1 MPDRFRILFYL
12 HKEICHMLLTI
23 TEKNIK
29 IVTILNEGGV
39 LHNMKKTLI
48 LLLAL
53 ILVIGSFT
61 ACGGAKDTGDGDAA
75 PTEVKIG
82 INYELT
88 GAVATYGE
96 ASVDGIMMA
105 FDEINA
111 AGGIDG
117 MKIVPV
123 TVDNKSDAAEATSLA
138 TRLFTQEGVVAALG
152 PATSGNYMATI
163 PVAMGNKI
171 PIISASATADEGVT
185 VDANGNVNEYVFRLC
200 FNDSFQGVTM
210 ANFAATNLSAKSAVI
225 IQDHSSDYAKG
236 LAKNFKE
243 TFTAAGGTIVAEEG
257 YVAKDKDFNAILTS
271 IKGKAFDVIFLPGY
285 YQEAGLIIKQAR
297 DLGITA
303 PVLGADGFDS
313 PVLLELAG
321 AAALN
326 DVYFSNHYSSLD
338 QDPKV
343 QDFIAAYKEKYGAEP
358 NAFHALGY
366 DLGMYIA
373 DAISRAGSTDPT
385 AIKDALASTT
395 DFAGVTGTFS
405 MGDDH
410 NPIKSIVVVGLEN
423 GVQTTSVK
431 VDPK

>member
-1 MPDRFRILFYL
+1 
-12 HKEICHMLLTI
+12 
-23 TEKNIK
+23 
-29 IVTILNEGGV
+29 
-39 LHNMKKTLI
+39 MKKTLI
-48 LLLAL
+48 LLLAS
-53 ILVIGSFT
+53 IMVIGSFT
-61 ACGGAKDTGDGDAA
+61 ACGGGNDAGDGGDAA
-75 PTEVKIG
+75 ATEVKIG

-96 ASVDGIMMA
+96 ASVDGILMA
-105 FDEINA
+105 FDEINE

-123 TVDNKSDAAEATSLA
+123 QVDNKSDAAEATALA
-138 TRLFTQEGVVAALG
+138 TRLMTQEGVVAALG
-152 PATSGNYMATI
+152 PATSGNFMATI
-163 PVAMGNKI
+163 PVAMSSKV
-171 PIISASATADEGVT
+171 PVISASATADEGVT
-185 VDANGNVNEYVFRLC
+185 VDASGKVNDYVFRLC

-210 ANFAATNLSAKSAVI
+210 ANFASQNLSAKSAVI
-225 IQDHSSDYAKG
+225 IQDNSSDYAKG

-271 IKGKAFDVIFLPGY
+271 IKGKQFDVIFLPGY

-297 DLGITA
+297 DLGITQ

-343 QDFIAAYKEKYGAEP
+343 QDFIAAFKEKYGADP

-366 DLGMYIA
+366 DLGKYIA

-395 DFAGVTGTFS
+395 NFAGVTGTFS
-405 MGDDH
+405 MGEDH
-410 NPIKSIVVVGLEN
+410 NPIKSIVVIGLEN
-423 GVQTTSVK
+423 GVQTSSVK